1 MSTRLSARN
10 LFPPL
15 DNPELTIRR
24 RSLVDP
30 TLLNDFEMATDGN
43 GDLPVLDL
51 QTMKEL
57 CQPTLNGQNSYQFH
71 GLPGDDA
78 NKHLDKFLHVTQSI
92 KVNGVT
98 DDALRLYTL
107 NWSFIINK
115 FPNHRFK
122 NLPFVSLARYGL
134 PIKAKPTLRGPPLAK
149 PRKYML
155 REPVKVV
162 ILTNLKEDLKGI
174 TNRSGTAY
182 KAPTIPTTSSSPHK
196 VVERET
202 ETKRALI
209 DVYAGELTIRVNN
222 EAVTFNLDQTLRY
235 STNYKDMT
243 ANRIGV
249 IDMACE
255 EYSQE
260 VLGFSD
266 VVACGNPI
274 PYDDPIVSTSSL
286 TLTPFGDSDFLLEE
300 VDAFL
305 ALEDDPTS
313 PKVDHSYYDT
323 KGDILLLE
331 AFLNDNPSLPPPTQG
346 MWHVCIDYRKL
357 NEATRK
363 DHFPLSFMDQ
373 MLERLAGN
381 EYYCFLDGFSG
392 YFQIPINLKDQ
403 EKTTFM
409 CPYGM
414 LPTIACLSGYVMH
427 QARSKGL
434 ELPVPSLVI
443 AVRTSAMTSS
453 QRSCLSTMSLTVWLP
468 RITHKQVAGGSIK
481 SWFKKNLGKDEKTKR
496 IHDSKIKD
504 RVFNVNDRVLFFNSR
519 LKIFS
524 CMLKTCWSG
533 PFTITQVFPYGTIEL
548 SQTDMPNF
556 KVNGYRL
563 KHYFGEDIP
572 KMVVSDLQSFPK
584 DQ

>member
-1 MSTRLSARN
+1 
-10 LFPPL
+10 
-15 DNPELTIRR
+15 
-24 RSLVDP
+24 
-30 TLLNDFEMATDGN
+30 
-43 GDLPVLDL
+43 
-51 QTMKEL
+51 
-57 CQPTLNGQNSYQFH
+57 
-71 GLPGDDA
+71 
-78 NKHLDKFLHVTQSI
+78 
-92 KVNGVT
+92 
-98 DDALRLYTL
+98 
-107 NWSFIINK
+107 
-115 FPNHRFK
+115 
-122 NLPFVSLARYGL
+122 
-134 PIKAKPTLRGPPLAK
+134 PPLAK
-149 PRKYML
+149 PRTYML

-182 KAPTIPTTSSSPHK
+182 KGPTIPTTSSSPHK

-209 DVYAGELTIRVNN
+209 DVYARELTIRVNN

-235 STNYKDMT
+235 STNYNDMT
-243 ANRIGV
+243 ANRIDV

-266 VVACGNPI
+266 VVARGNPT
-274 PYDDPIVSTSSL
+274 PYYDPIVSTSSL

-305 ALEDDPTS
+305 ALEDDPTLS
-313 PKVDHSYYDT
+313 KVDHSYYDT

-331 AFLNDNPSLPPPTQG
+331 AFLNDDPSLPPPTQG

-357 NEATRK
+357 NETTRK
-363 DHFPLSFMDQ
+363 DHFPLPFMDQ

-381 EYYCFLDGFSG
+381 EYYCSLDGFSG

-427 QARSKGL
+427 QARSKGENSFHGEGIVLGHKSSKNEIEVDKEKVNVIAKLPHPTTVKGVRSFLDHVGL

-453 QRSCLSTMSLTVWLP
+453 QRSCLSMMSLTVWLP

-481 SWFKKNLGKDEKTKR
+481 SRFKKNLGKDEKTKR
-496 IHDSKIKD
+496 IHDSKIKY

-524 CMLKTCWSG
+524 DKLKTCWSG

-556 KVNGYRL
+556 KVNCHRL